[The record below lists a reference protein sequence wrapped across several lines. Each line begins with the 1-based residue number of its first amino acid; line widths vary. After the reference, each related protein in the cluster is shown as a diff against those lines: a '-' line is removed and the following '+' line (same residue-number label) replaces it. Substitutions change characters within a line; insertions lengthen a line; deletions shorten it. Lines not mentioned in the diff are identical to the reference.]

1 MKLIVP
7 IEIKRKQKN
16 CMLDGKATKK
26 KNARQKKG
34 HFNHYMLIISHN
46 YKLKKMCLIVYEPYF
61 DFIMT

>member
-26 KNARQKKG
+26 KPPVKRKV
-34 HFNHYMLIISHN
+34 ISTIT
-46 YKLKKMCLIVYEPYF
+46 C
-61 DFIMT
+61 